1 MNVYLISTRHNGYDT
16 YDSAVVLAESE
27 EEARNTHPNG
37 RYQWKGGHLG
47 SWADENFYH
56 GYDSTWVPPEEV
68 RVELIARNVEA
79 EFLKL
84 KNNKVVCS
92 SYNAG

>member
-47 SWADENFYH
+47 SWADENSYR
-56 GYDSTWVPPEEV
+56 GYDDTWVPPEEV
-68 RVELIARNVEA
+68 KVELIARDVDA
-79 EFLKL
+79 EFLKP
-84 KNNKVVCS
+84 KNNKVVCAS
-92 SYNAG
+92 FNAG

>member
-1 MNVYLISTRHNGYDT
+1 MNVYLISTRYKGYDT

-37 RYQWKGGHLG
+37 RYQWKGGHSG
-47 SWADENFYH
+47 SWSDENAYR
-56 GYDSTWVPPEEV
+56 GYDDTWAPPEDV

-79 EFLKL
+79 EFLES
-84 KNNKVVCS
+84 KNNNVVCS